1 MWDPASHASLR
12 DRRLLV
18 TGAAGGIGRCF
29 LQGALAEGA
38 RCHALVR
45 DREEAH
51 GLAGM
56 LPPDAVT
63 CSDMARAE
71 TVVEA
76 VGAGIAA
83 LGGLDGFVH
92 CAGIFDHRSAAETS
106 VAQWQHVI
114 DINLTAAFAAARSS
128 LDALAETGGAIVM
141 VSSQIGIVGHPRAAA
156 YAASKAGL
164 NGLVQ
169 AMALECAPRGIRVNA
184 VAPGPIETPMTHVAR
199 QDPARAAAIIERI
212 PLGRFGRPEEVA
224 AAIRFLVAPA
234 ASFVTG
240 QIICVDGG
248 YTAA

>member
-1 MWDPASHASLR
+1 MPDLASQAALA
-12 DRRLLV
+12 DLRLLV

-29 LQGALAEGA
+29 LEGALAEGA

-45 DREEAH
+45 DDAQAH
-51 GLAGM
+51 DLAGI
-56 LPPDAVT
+56 LPQGAVT
-63 CSDMARAE
+63 RCDMARADG
-71 TVVEA
+71 VPEA
-76 VGAGIAA
+76 VRAGIEA
-83 LGGLDGFVH
+83 LGGLDGLVH

-106 VAQWQHVI
+106 VAQWQQVI
-114 DINLTAAFAAARSS
+114 DINLTAAFAAASSS

-164 NGLVQ
+164 NGLVR

-199 QDPARAAAIIERI
+199 QDAARAAAIIERI

-234 ASFVTG
+234 ARFVTG

>member
-1 MWDPASHASLR
+1 MWDPVSQASLR
-12 DRRLLV
+12 DRRLVV

-29 LQGALAEGA
+29 LIGAVAEGA

-45 DREEAH
+45 DTQEAKT
-51 GLAGM
+51 LAGI
-56 LPPDAVT
+56 LSPESVT
-63 CSDMARAE
+63 CCDMACAEDVPAAITRA
-71 TVVEA
+71 
-76 VGAGIAA
+76 IDD
-83 LGGLDGFVH
+83 LGGLDGLIH

-114 DINLTAAFAAARSS
+114 DINLTAAFAASRSS

-141 VSSQIGIVGHPRAAA
+141 ISSQIGLVGHPRAAA

-164 NGLVQ
+164 NGLVR

-224 AAIRFLVAPA
+224 AAIRFLASPA
-234 ASFVTG
+234 AGFVTG
-240 QIICVDGG
+240 QIFCIDGG